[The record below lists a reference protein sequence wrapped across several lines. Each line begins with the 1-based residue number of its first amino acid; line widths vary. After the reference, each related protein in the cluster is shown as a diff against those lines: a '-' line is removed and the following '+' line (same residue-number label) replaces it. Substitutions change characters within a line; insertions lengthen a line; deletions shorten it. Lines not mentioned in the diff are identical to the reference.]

1 VKGTKE
7 VSFEPIF
14 WFTNQGMEDYMGI
27 LARGTEWET
36 AAAMSK
42 FEAFCVAGCDAS
54 GIYLWFSRHLC
65 FTIRILGLNL
75 RNADKVN
82 FLKTE
87 IRGYLNSLF
96 GASFKLLAPS
106 IVI

>member
-7 VSFEPIF
+7 VSFEPTF
-14 WFTNQGMEDYMGI
+14 WFTSQGMEDYMGI

-42 FEAFCVAGCDAS
+42 FEAFSVAGCDAS
-54 GIYLWFSRHLC
+54 GIYLSVMNLDHQFLI
-65 FTIRILGLNL
+65 TQILGLNL
-75 RNADKVN
+75 RNADKVS

-87 IRGYLNSLF
+87 IRGYLNSSF
-96 GASFKLLAPS
+96 GAS
-106 IVI
+106 